1 MAAALRPTKI
11 PRMTRP
17 INASV
22 LPEAKMF
29 WVYFPQFNPRGFA
42 TVRNVIS
49 KMAKNCWQ
57 ERLNAY
63 FADTRT
69 GALIQDTG
77 ETEGASTPRKR
88 ANAPATAA
96 IVPVCMTRKSVQPYR
111 KPQSGE

>member
-1 MAAALRPTKI
+1 MAAGWRPTKI

-22 LPEAKMF
+22 FAELKIF
-29 WVYFPQFNPRGFA
+29 WIYFPQFNPRVFS

-49 KMAKNCWQ
+49 KMAKNCCQ

-69 GALIQDTG
+69 GAMIQDTG

-88 ANAPATAA
+88 AHAPATAA
-96 IVPVCMTRKSVQPYR
+96 PVPAARHR
-111 KPQSGE
+111 N